1 MYLQEQ
7 EKERV
12 ERQRRQN
19 IQLEIDKLTEELLV
33 EKQNIELTKQE
44 EINIANRKQI
54 LNSKRKTE
62 AELGKGFLGISALW
76 LTPKV
81 WTPYISEKK
90 PGIESIGWNYYY
102 LEFIYHD
109 YQMSIFP

>member
-62 AELGKGFLGISALW
+62 AELGKGFLGISTLIN
-76 LTPKV
+76 PKSLN
-81 WTPYISEKK
+81 PLYIREKAWHRK
-90 PGIESIGWNYYY
+90 HRLEPLLSKIY
-102 LEFIYHD
+102 L
-109 YQMSIFP
+109 P